1 MGLSAHLD
9 AARLLED
16 FDLATLTAALLLAC
30 AGFCF
35 GQLPQKLLFKA
46 AFPLECGEVLLL
58 LLFFICDLLS

>member
-30 AGFCF
+30 ARFCF
-35 GQLPQKLLFKA
+35 RELPQKLLFKA
-46 AFPLECGEVLLL
+46 AFPLKRCEVLLL